1 MTKDIALLLSGLLAL
16 GIGAQWLAWYLK
28 KPAIIFLLAIGLI
41 LGPTLGWF
49 DPDQML
55 GELLFPMI
63 SLGVAIIL
71 FEGALTLKF
80 QEIKNHGRVVT
91 NLVSIG
97 VIITIIIA
105 ALASWL
111 IMGMDFRLALLFGA
125 LVCVT
130 GPTVIV
136 PLLRSVRP
144 NKTISNILRWEGVVI
159 DPIGALLV
167 VLIYEYILSGHS
179 PIVFAKI
186 IVLGIVLGAVAALA
200 LAVLLKRMWIPDFLH
215 NVFTLALVLLV
226 FSISNAIEEESGLLT
241 VTVMG
246 MVLAN
251 IKNLSTDDILDF
263 KESLTILLI
272 SMLFILLSARVDFA
286 GFQQMGFKG
295 ILVLIVIMFVARPLS
310 VWASAIGSELSKEEK
325 HLLSWIAPRGIVAA
339 AVSSLFVLKLEQSNV
354 QGAEILVPLVFTVII
369 GTVVL
374 QSLTAKPLANYLG
387 VADPNPD
394 GVLISGTNDFTI
406 ALGSALKKNGID
418 VLMASESFDQT
429 RQARMQNLNVYYGN
443 VVSEHADR
451 HLNLVGIGKLLTIHP
466 RTEQNMLAALRFQSE
481 FGKHNVFRIKVNDK
495 TQEDTRS
502 RTHGGWESAWLF
514 SDEVTFNKL
523 NTLMA
528 EQAEIKT
535 TNISE
540 NYPYSQYVEENPD
553 NIALFAIS
561 PQQKLHVF
569 SSRSTLEPSKGWKV
583 LALVPHNQE
592 RSAEKLAKRKERV
605 DEKQQQKPEDNTD
618 NLSESS

>member
-1 MTKDIALLLSGLLAL
+1 MTKDLALMLSGLLAL

-28 KPAIIFLLAIGLI
+28 KPAIIFLLAIGLL
-41 LGPTLGWF
+41 LGPTLHWF
-49 DPDQML
+49 NPDEVL

-97 VIITIIIA
+97 VVTTIGTA

-111 IMGMDFRLALLFGA
+111 IMDMDFRLALLFGA
-125 LVCVT
+125 LVSVT

-167 VLIYEYILSGHS
+167 VLIYEFIIAGHS
-179 PIVFAKI
+179 PVVFAKV
-186 IVLGIVLGAVAALA
+186 IVIGMIFGVPSALA
-200 LAVLLKRMWIPDFLH
+200 LATALKRIWIPEFLH
-215 NVFTLALVLLV
+215 NVFTLALVLLM
-226 FSISNAIEEESGLLT
+226 FTISNHLEEESGLLT

-251 IKNLSTDDILDF
+251 IKDLSTDEILDF

-272 SMLFILLSARVDFA
+272 SMLFIILSARIDFA
-286 GFQQMGFKG
+286 GFQVMGYKG
-295 ILVLIVIMFVARPLS
+295 ILVLAIIMFVARPLS
-310 VWASAIGSELSKEEK
+310 VWASAIGSELTNAEK

-354 QGAEILVPLVFTVII
+354 QGAELLVPMVFTVII

-374 QSLTAKPLANYLG
+374 QSLTAKPFANFLG
-387 VADPNPD
+387 VADPNPN
-394 GVLISGTNDFTI
+394 GVLISGTNKFTI
-406 ALGSALKKNGID
+406 ALGTALKKNGFD
-418 VLMASESFDQT
+418 VLMASSSFDLT
-429 RQARMQNLNVYYGN
+429 KAARMENLNVYYGN

-451 HLNLVGIGKLLTIHP
+451 HLNLVGIGKLLSIHP
-466 RTEQNMLAALRFQSE
+466 RAEQNMLSNLRFQPE
-481 FGKHNVFRIKVNDK
+481 FGKHNVYRIKVNESAK
-495 TQEDTRS
+495 ENMRQKANED
-502 RTHGGWESAWLF
+502 WETAWLF
-514 SDEVTFNKL
+514 GKETTYTKL
-523 NTLMA
+523 NSLIRA
-528 EQAEIKT
+528 NAEIKT

-540 NYPYSQYVEENPD
+540 NYPYKQYIEENPD
-553 NIALFAIS
+553 NIPLFAVS
-561 PQQKLHVF
+561 AQHKLHIF
-569 SSRSTLEPSKGWKV
+569 SSRANFTPNKGWKV
-583 LALVPHNQE
+583 IALVPFNE
-592 RSAEKLAKRKERV
+592 EKKAEKIAKRQ
-605 DEKQQQKPEDNTD
+605 EKIEEKNGQKNGNSDD
-618 NLSESS
+618 HSGSD